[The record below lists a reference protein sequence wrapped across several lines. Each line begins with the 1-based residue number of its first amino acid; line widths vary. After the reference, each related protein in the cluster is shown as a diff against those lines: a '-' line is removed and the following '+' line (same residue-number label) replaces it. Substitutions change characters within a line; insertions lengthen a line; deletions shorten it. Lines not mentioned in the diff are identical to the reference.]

1 MGAHATP
8 DRAARDEEM
17 RHIGGRAG
25 DWVNASIEGHLR
37 ATPDRLAEWR
47 SASMKDPEPLRARPE
62 WTFQAGPSGVA
73 LQRGRYG
80 DDDRAEVYIDLGQIV
95 QILREG
101 HHVWYPRIRDEMKGA
116 LDGDV

>member
-1 MGAHATP
+1 
-8 DRAARDEEM
+8 
-17 RHIGGRAG
+17 
-25 DWVNASIEGHLR
+25 
-37 ATPDRLAEWR
+37 
-47 SASMKDPEPLRARPE
+47 MKDPEPLRARPE